1 MPRLIRKPWPPD
13 IVRGAIG
20 QGVTIAV
27 VDTGLDYTHADFGGP
42 ATDSA
47 YQQAKDSPTLVAGT
61 YDPPEVR
68 WWLRPCW

>member
-1 MPRLIRKPWPPD
+1 M
-13 IVRGAIG
+13 
-20 QGVTIAV
+20 